1 MFYCMQGI
9 LGAYQ
14 FAVSQVQLYGPTNFS
29 SILDRAMAMAKEPLN
44 QQQQSYYI
52 LLVITVSTAP
62 NTVVYKCL
70 TLFVN
75 LQ

>member
-1 MFYCMQGI
+1 MQGI

-52 LLVITVSTAP
+52 LLVITVSSADRGASP
-62 NTVVYKCL
+62 VLYWVQL
-70 TLFVN
+70 
-75 LQ
+75 